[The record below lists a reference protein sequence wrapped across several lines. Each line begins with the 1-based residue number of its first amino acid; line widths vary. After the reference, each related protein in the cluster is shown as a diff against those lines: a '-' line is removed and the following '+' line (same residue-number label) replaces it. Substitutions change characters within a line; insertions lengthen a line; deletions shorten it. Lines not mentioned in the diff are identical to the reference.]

1 MALGGRHQLLGER
14 VEHEQGRELRRHREE
29 HRRDEPRR
37 GRRPPLVGRG
47 RRAPGPPAAVLHR
60 ERRRRRPR
68 APHAGAPRSPDDP
81 REEGPLR
88 GPPRGDRG
96 RHRPQSG
103 RALEHPRHAQ
113 ARNDRHR
120 RRAAD
125 AHPAL
130 RAGARREGELPPGGR
145 DRRRGRDH
153 DAPPAAGAHDRGSDP
168 VAPRVRALLGA
179 HARQARAARA
189 AGRPDHAP
197 RAREPRH
204 RAVARGRR
212 RPVLR
217 HPRPG
222 VPGRGRAH
230 GGVAPPRRPQGRR
243 RRMSLLLRSG
253 RVIDPANN
261 LDVVQD
267 VLITDGKIERLGR
280 NLAAPADAEVVEA
293 KGKIVCPGFIDMHV
307 HLREPGQEYKETVAT
322 GTRAAAAGGFTAVCC
337 MANTSPV
344 NDNGAVTD
352 YILAKAKVEGLVRV
366 YPIGAVTRNLH
377 GEELAELAELAEA
390 GCVAFSDDG
399 RCVMNAGLYRRA
411 MEYTLPF
418 GAPLISHA
426 EDATL
431 SRGASINEG
440 VVSTEL
446 GLPGQPAAAEDVM
459 VARDILLAELTGAHV
474 HIAHAST
481 AGTVRLVRDA
491 KARGIRVTAEVTP
504 HHLVLTEDAVRT
516 WDANTKMAPPLR
528 TKRDVEALIEGL
540 ADGTID
546 CIATDHAPH
555 ALSEKEGEF
564 DRAAFGI
571 VGLETAVAVAL
582 DRLVRPGLLPLATL
596 VSRLSRDPARL
607 LNLPGGSLAPGAP
620 ADVTILDPDRE
631 LTVDPARFRS
641 KSRNTPFA
649 GWTLTG
655 GPWMTIVG
663 GKVVRAAGRRGAGAP
678 PSEASL

>member
-1 MALGGRHQLLGER
+1 
-14 VEHEQGRELRRHREE
+14 V
-29 HRRDEPRR
+29 
-37 GRRPPLVGRG
+37 
-47 RRAPGPPAAVLHR
+47 
-60 ERRRRRPR
+60 
-68 APHAGAPRSPDDP
+68 
-81 REEGPLR
+81 
-88 GPPRGDRG
+88 
-96 RHRPQSG
+96 
-103 RALEHPRHAQ
+103 
-113 ARNDRHR
+113 
-120 RRAAD
+120 
-125 AHPAL
+125 
-130 RAGARREGELPPGGR
+130 
-145 DRRRGRDH
+145 
-153 DAPPAAGAHDRGSDP
+153 
-168 VAPRVRALLGA
+168 
-179 HARQARAARA
+179 
-189 AGRPDHAP
+189 
-197 RAREPRH
+197 
-204 RAVARGRR
+204 
-212 RPVLR
+212 
-217 HPRPG
+217 
-222 VPGRGRAH
+222 
-230 GGVAPPRRPQGRR
+230 
-243 RRMSLLLRSG
+243 SLLIRNG

-261 LDVVQD
+261 VDAVQD
-267 VLITDGKIERLGR
+267 VLIEDGKIARLGR
-280 NLAAPADAEVVEA
+280 GFEAPADVETVDA
-293 KGKIVCPGFIDMHV
+293 AGKVVCPGFIDMHV

-366 YPIGAVTRNLH
+366 YPIGAVTRNLR
-377 GEELAELAELAEA
+377 GEELAELAELAES

-418 GAPLISHA
+418 GAPIISHA
-426 EDATL
+426 EDTTL
-431 SRGASINEG
+431 SAGASIHEG

-504 HHLVLTEDAVRT
+504 HHLVLTEDGVRS

-571 VGLETAVAVAL
+571 VGLETAVAVVL
-582 DRLVRPGLLPLATL
+582 DRLVRSGPLPLATL
-596 VSRLSRDPARL
+596 IARWSRDPARL
-607 LNLPGGSLAPGAP
+607 LNLPGGTLSVGAP
-620 ADVTILDPDRE
+620 ADVTLLDLDAE
-631 LTVDPARFRS
+631 TTVDPSRFHS
-641 KSRNTPFA
+641 KSRNTPFG
-649 GWTLTG
+649 GWQLRG

-663 GKVVRAAGRRGAGAP
+663 GAITRAAVR
-678 PSEASL
+678 